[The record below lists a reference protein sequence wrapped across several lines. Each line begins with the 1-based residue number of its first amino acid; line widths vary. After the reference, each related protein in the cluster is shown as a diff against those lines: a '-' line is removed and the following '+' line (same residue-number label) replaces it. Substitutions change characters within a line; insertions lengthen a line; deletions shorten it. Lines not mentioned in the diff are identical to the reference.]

1 MGIRDEELKRLVAYA
16 TGLGVKVSFKQMKKQ
31 YTNSAEWH
39 VDGSQINLYMWK
51 GQTKTILVLNLI
63 HELAHHR
70 HWIDNNRH
78 PDKEL
83 IQVLTLEDE
92 RKSNEKLP
100 KKLRNLIY
108 QDEVKATEYWSLIVK
123 DTDIKISPAKIE
135 LAKRLDIFCYEYYL
149 KHGNFPVQR
158 VVNQKKKELKNE
170 IK

>member
-16 TGLGVKVSFKQMKKQ
+16 TGLGVKVSFKQKKRRF
-31 YTNSAEWH
+31 TNCAEWY
-39 VDGSQINLYMWK
+39 VDGSQINIYTWI
-51 GQTKTILVLNLI
+51 GQSKTTLVLNLI

-78 PDKEL
+78 PDTEL
-83 IQVLTLEDE
+83 VAALTLEDD
-92 RKSNEKLP
+92 RLP
-100 KKLRNLIY
+100 KNSIAKKYRKVIY
-108 QDEVKATEYWSLIVK
+108 QDEVKATEYWGLIVK
-123 DTDIKISPAKIE
+123 DTDIKINPAKIE